1 MSEAK
6 AADGLKEAPVA
17 DYHCTV
23 GQVARRA
30 GNLVSHGYH

>member
-1 MSEAK
+1 MSEAE
-6 AADGLKEAPVA
+6 AASGLKEDPVV
-17 DYHCTV
+17 DHHYTV

>member
-6 AADGLKEAPVA
+6 AADDFDEAPIT
-17 DYHCTV
+17 DYHSTA
-23 GQVARRA
+23 GQAARRA

>member
-6 AADGLKEAPVA
+6 AADGLKEALVA
-17 DYHCTV
+17 DYHSAA
-23 GQVARRA
+23 GEVARRA

>member
-6 AADGLKEAPVA
+6 AAGGLKEDPVT
-17 DYHCTV
+17 DYHSTV